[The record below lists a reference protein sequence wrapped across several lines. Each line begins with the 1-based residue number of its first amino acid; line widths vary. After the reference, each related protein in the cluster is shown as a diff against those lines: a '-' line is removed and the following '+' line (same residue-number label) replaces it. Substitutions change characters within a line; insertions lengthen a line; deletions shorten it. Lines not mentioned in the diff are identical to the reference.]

1 MRSLLRAGPTLRALA
16 DIGQSGDGFDEYLR
30 QLVDSVVNQHVAC
43 AGDGRGTVRDI
54 VYRSPYAR
62 CSSFAEH
69 ARDGGRRG
77 ELSSQTL
84 HENCT
89 NPARVDAIRQAIDR
103 FGFHA
108 GSTAHVGAM

>member
-16 DIGQSGDGFDEYLR
+16 DIGQSRDGFDEYLR
-30 QLVDSVVNQHVAC
+30 QLVDSVMDEHVA
-43 AGDGRGTVRDI
+43 GPGHGRGTVRDI
-54 VYRSPYAR
+54 VYRSAYAR

-69 ARDGGRRG
+69 ARDSRRRG
-77 ELSSQTL
+77 ELSGQTL
-84 HENCT
+84 HENCANT
-89 NPARVDAIRQAIDR
+89 ARLDAVRQAIDR